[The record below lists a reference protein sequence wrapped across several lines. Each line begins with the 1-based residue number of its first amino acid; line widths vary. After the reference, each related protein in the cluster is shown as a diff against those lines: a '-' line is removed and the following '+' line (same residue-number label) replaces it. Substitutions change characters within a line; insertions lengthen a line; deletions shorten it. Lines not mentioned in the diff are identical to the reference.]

1 MSFFIYISSKN
12 SKMQPQR
19 LSFRCTQLSF
29 PCSYIL
35 GSKKRYGKY
44 YRFSAYGKQRIYA
57 ILGKRKTQRFLY
69 QTLRSDM
76 AKDSTFDTMQP
87 LIG

>member
-1 MSFFIYISSKN
+1 
-12 SKMQPQR
+12 
-19 LSFRCTQLSF
+19 
-29 PCSYIL
+29 L

-44 YRFSAYGKQRIYA
+44 YRFSAYGKRIYD

-76 AKDSTFDTMQP
+76 PTNAYFDTISIAFSFAVAVFLWYMRFLLGTLQS
-87 LIG
+87 